1 MSQFF
6 DARETRRAADREA
19 ELFARLPQALD
30 AAMRAPAYARHLG
43 EIEIDRIT
51 DRAALAQ
58 LPILRK
64 SDLPALQKQALP
76 FGGLVPASPGA
87 FGRLFT
93 SPGPIYEPEGRED
106 DPWRAA
112 RGLHAMGLRPG
123 DIVLNTFSYHMTP
136 GGFLMD
142 SGARALGCAV
152 IPAGPGNTEAQ
163 LDLIEAFRPNVYAGT
178 PDFLK
183 ILLDAAAEKGRDVS
197 SIKKAGV
204 SGAAFPKSL
213 QAAFAERGIVAHQAY
228 ATADIGFIAYETG
241 THDGLVVNED
251 IILELVRPGT
261 GDPVTPG
268 EVGLSVVNDPLSR
281 LFESTGP
288 FQYEAVAF
296 IELGVVDYL
305 FAPLTAA
312 VGLGLAVLVGL
323 NLAVAYGAWRR
334 PAACR
339 LPARGGADSTA
350 GVLAGV
356 PALLSGTVCCGPA
369 ILLVVGVQATAGIL
383 AVFQWL
389 LPVAVVLLVGSLV
402 LMSRRVQL

>member
-1 MSQFF
+1 MSTETS
-6 DARETRRAADREA
+6 ARRLTVRPLRRVVIAVRGVVSTR
-19 ELFARLPQALD
+19 
-30 AAMRAPAYARHLG
+30 
-43 EIEIDRIT
+43 
-51 DRAALAQ
+51 
-58 LPILRK
+58 
-64 SDLPALQKQALP
+64 
-76 FGGLVPASPGA
+76 GGLAVFLGTTVGYFLLYSVAVGD
-87 FGRLFT
+87 L
-93 SPGPIYEPEGRED
+93 
-106 DPWRAA
+106 A
-112 RGLHAMGLRPG
+112 R
-123 DIVLNTFSYHMTP
+123 S
-136 GGFLMD
+136 
-142 SGARALGCAV
+142 
-152 IPAGPGNTEAQ
+152 
-163 LDLIEAFRPNVYAGT
+163 
-178 PDFLK
+178 
-183 ILLDAAAEKGRDVS
+183 
-197 SIKKAGV
+197 
-204 SGAAFPKSL
+204 
-213 QAAFAERGIVAHQAY
+213 
-228 ATADIGFIAYETG
+228 
-241 THDGLVVNED
+241 
-251 IILELVRPGT
+251 
-261 GDPVTPG
+261 VTPG

-402 LMSRRVQL
+402 LVSRRVQL